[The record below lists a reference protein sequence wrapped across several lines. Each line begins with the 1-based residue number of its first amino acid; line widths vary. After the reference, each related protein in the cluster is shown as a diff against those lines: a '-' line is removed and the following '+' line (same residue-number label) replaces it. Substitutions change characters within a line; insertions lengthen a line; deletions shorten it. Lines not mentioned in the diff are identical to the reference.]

1 VVLQHRGRCFSDL
14 EEQWVRRVASLEQG
28 DERAGA
34 DAADAADV
42 ALPVEI
48 EEPFSVPQL
57 PYEIRPLHLVGGQ
70 SVAVDHDDH
79 RSQAAGSRG
88 HGAAALSRT

>member
-1 VVLQHRGRCFSDL
+1 MNA
-14 EEQWVRRVASLEQG
+14 RVPTC
-28 DERAGA
+28 
-34 DAADAADV
+34 DAQDV

-57 PYEIRPLHLVGGQ
+57 HYEIRPLHLVGGQ
-70 SVAVDHDDH
+70 AVAVDHDDH

-88 HGAAALSRT
+88 HGAAALSHT